1 MIQRGPATFR
11 GRSVLN
17 VKMRASTARKKRHR
31 LLLLAGAWIFG
42 IAIVG
47 AASFIGVS
55 KALDRFFYSN
65 PAYNLSE
72 LVLELDG
79 IMTGEDLVAITGI
92 KPGDNVFNIDLA
104 AAGSKLRAIPM
115 VQDACIER
123 FLPDKIKITLVS
135 RRPVAWIAPV
145 AAPDALYDPSTMLL
159 TDDSGWLMKPMLVRQ
174 EHHQL
179 PVIHGLGESRL
190 HEGHLV
196 ENSDLG
202 AALLL
207 LRHLR
212 LQSHPLVSISS
223 IDISKG
229 WCLDA
234 QTADGS
240 LVKFAPVNFTP
251 QLEKLERL
259 LEHCRDTG
267 RTLESVNLMVT
278 RNTPVVFAMA
288 SLPPE
293 LQPLKQPAKPKA
305 KPRH

>member
-1 MIQRGPATFR
+1 MIHHSRETRR

-17 VKMRASTARKKRHR
+17 VKMRASTARKKRQR
-31 LLLLAGAWIFG
+31 LLILASVWLIGLSLL
-42 IAIVG
+42 G
-47 AASFIGVS
+47 AAVWIGS
-55 KALDRFFYSN
+55 AKALDRFFYSN

-72 LVLELDG
+72 LTLELDG

-104 AAGSKLRAIPM
+104 KAGARLRSIPM
-115 VQDACIER
+115 VQDACLER
-123 FLPDKIKITLVS
+123 YLPDRIKITLVS
-135 RRPVAWIAPV
+135 RRPVAWVAPA
-145 AAPDALYDPSTMLL
+145 AAPDTLYDPSSMLL
-159 TDDSGWLMKPMLVRQ
+159 TDDSGWLMKPMLVPQ

-179 PVIHGLGESRL
+179 PVIQGLGENQL
-190 HEGHLV
+190 QEGHFV
-196 ENSDLG
+196 DNSDFG

-212 LQSHPLVSISS
+212 LQNHPLLSIRS

-229 WCLDA
+229 WCLDT

-240 LVKFAPVNFTP
+240 LVKFSPANFTP

-267 RTLESVNLMVT
+267 RTLESVNLMVS

-293 LQPLKQPAKPKA
+293 LHPLKQPAKTKA
-305 KPRH
+305 KTQH